1 MHDGGAPGA
10 GPASTT
16 SGAIRLWPVLLPGAL
31 GIMSTVLLIVA
42 DLGGLIMGSWGP
54 QPGLGWLKS
63 DLAVNIALDVVT
75 VAAVLAGLLLPGMR
89 RTAIVTAWL
98 VIPAGWIA
106 FLITIHLTR
115 NAA

>member
-1 MHDGGAPGA
+1 MHDGGEPGA

-31 GIMSTVLLIVA
+31 GIVSTVLLIVA

-54 QPGLGWLKS
+54 QPGVGWLKS

-75 VAAVLAGLLLPGMR
+75 VAAVLAGLLTGMR